1 MSRLGEILSARGRIT
16 AEQAEEAA
24 RRGAAS
30 GRRIGEVL
38 VAEGTVS
45 SREVL
50 EALSEQWS
58 APWLESVPEEALDP
72 ELVRRLPVEW
82 ARRNGMLPIRHNGG
96 ISVLTA
102 RPDRLSE
109 IESLALLLGEEP
121 RLVLAPESIIS
132 ACIDRCYVRQTDTP
146 EDAIRRM
153 APAAEVP
160 ATKVGED
167 LLHLSEGAPVTRF
180 VNLMLLD
187 ALGQGA
193 SDIHIEPHGDCL
205 RVRYR
210 IDGMLADRSSPP
222 KQMEAA
228 LASRLKVMAR
238 LDIAESRLP
247 QDGAARVRI
256 GDREVDIRVSTVPV
270 ADGERIVLRLLRR
283 ESSVLPLEALGMDA
297 DTCAVF
303 RRLVGQPQGILLV
316 TGPTGSGKTTTLY
329 AAMRD
334 VDTRRLNVMTIEDPI
349 EYRLQAVSQIQINP
363 RIDLTF
369 ARCLR
374 HVLRQ
379 DPDVVLVGEMR
390 DLETAEIAVRAS
402 LTGHL
407 VLSTLH
413 TNDSV
418 GAVLRLVD
426 IGVEPYLISAAL
438 LGILAQRLARRLCPE
453 CREPA
458 EWTRE
463 GLRAAGLTPPADAPA
478 SGRHWRARGCPACLE
493 GYKGR
498 VGLFELLIL
507 RDAFAQAVRSGSDL
521 HQLRRLARTQGMGS
535 LAEDGWRKAMSGETS
550 LDELV
555 RVAGRSD
562 LQGDA

>member
-1 MSRLGEILSARGRIT
+1 MVRLGEMLVSRGRIT
-16 AEQAEEAA
+16 SAQADDAA
-24 RRGAAS
+24 RRGTAS

-38 VAEGTVS
+38 EADGLVS
-45 SREVL
+45 ARDVL

-58 APWLESVPEEALDP
+58 APWLETVPEESLDP

-82 ARRNGMLPIRHNGG
+82 ARRNGMLPIRHAGAVS
-96 ISVLTA
+96 ILTA
-102 RPDRLSE
+102 HPDRMPEL
-109 IESLALLLGEEP
+109 ESLALLLGEEP
-121 RLVLAPESIIS
+121 RPVLAAEAVVA
-132 ACIDRCYVRQTDTP
+132 ACIDRCYVRTSDSP
-146 EDAIRRM
+146 EDAIRGM
-153 APAAEVP
+153 AAAPAPSGAK
-160 ATKVGED
+160 AGED
-167 LLHLSEGAPVTRF
+167 LLHHAEDAPVTRF

-193 SDIHIEPHGDCL
+193 SDIHIEPYGDRL

-210 IDGMLADRSSPP
+210 VDGMLADRSSPP

-256 GDREVDIRVSTVPV
+256 GDREIDIRVSTVPV

-283 ESSVLPLEALGMDA
+283 ESSVLPLEALGMDPE
-297 DTCAVF
+297 TCAVF
-303 RRLVGQPQGILLV
+303 RRLVGQPQGIVLV

-349 EYRLQAVSQIQINP
+349 EYRLPAVSQIQVNP

-407 VLSTLH
+407 VLTTLH

-418 GAVLRLVD
+418 GAVLRLAD
-426 IGVEPYLISAAL
+426 IGIEPYLISAAV

-463 GLRAAGLTPPADAPA
+463 SLRAAGLAPPDGAPDR
-478 SGRHWRARGCPACLE
+478 GRCWRARGCPACLE

-498 VGLFELLIL
+498 VGLFELLVP
-507 RDAFAQAVRSGSDL
+507 RESFSQAVRAGADL
-521 HQLRRLARTQGMGS
+521 HELRRLARTQGLES
-535 LAEDGWRKAMSGETS
+535 LAADGWRKAMAGETS
-550 LDELV
+550 LEELA

-562 LQGDA
+562 LQGGS

>member
-1 MSRLGEILSARGRIT
+1 
-16 AEQAEEAA
+16 
-24 RRGAAS
+24 
-30 GRRIGEVL
+30 
-38 VAEGTVS
+38 
-45 SREVL
+45 
-50 EALSEQWS
+50 
-58 APWLESVPEEALDP
+58 
-72 ELVRRLPVEW
+72 
-82 ARRNGMLPIRHNGG
+82 
-96 ISVLTA
+96 
-102 RPDRLSE
+102 
-109 IESLALLLGEEP
+109 
-121 RLVLAPESIIS
+121 
-132 ACIDRCYVRQTDTP
+132 
-146 EDAIRRM
+146 
-153 APAAEVP
+153 
-160 ATKVGED
+160 
-167 LLHLSEGAPVTRF
+167 
-180 VNLMLLD
+180 
-187 ALGQGA
+187 
-193 SDIHIEPHGDCL
+193 
-205 RVRYR
+205 
-210 IDGMLADRSSPP
+210 
-222 KQMEAA
+222 
-228 LASRLKVMAR
+228 
-238 LDIAESRLP
+238 
-247 QDGAARVRI
+247 
-256 GDREVDIRVSTVPV
+256 
-270 ADGERIVLRLLRR
+270 
-283 ESSVLPLEALGMDA
+283 
-297 DTCAVF
+297 
-303 RRLVGQPQGILLV
+303 
-316 TGPTGSGKTTTLY
+316 
-329 AAMRD
+329 
-334 VDTRRLNVMTIEDPI
+334 MTIEDPI